1 MRPGGISLVG
11 LVALVALLVLSATSV
26 NAASFDCSR
35 ASVRAEFL
43 VCGNPELSALDDRMA
58 AAYAAARREAID
70 PSAVVADQRAWL
82 IRRNNCGSAACVA
95 REYQAR
101 LASIGDTSAGYEP
114 QAPRHMDS
122 LEVELQSDAGTLTV
136 PVLINN
142 AITLAFT
149 VDSGATDVA
158 IPADVVLT
166 LIRTGTITDD
176 DFMGNRTYTM
186 ADGSTVP
193 STIFRIRSLK
203 VGNRVLHDVTASIAP
218 VKGTLL
224 LGQSFLGRFRS
235 WSINNQR
242 GVLILE

>member
-1 MRPGGISLVG
+1 
-11 LVALVALLVLSATSV
+11 
-26 NAASFDCSR
+26 
-35 ASVRAEFL
+35 
-43 VCGNPELSALDDRMA
+43 MA
-58 AAYAAARREAID
+58 VAYAAARREAIN
-70 PSAVVADQRAWL
+70 PSAVV
-82 IRRNNCGSAACVA
+82 
-95 REYQAR
+95 
-101 LASIGDTSAGYEP
+101 
-114 QAPRHMDS
+114 
-122 LEVELQSDAGTLTV
+122 TLG
-136 PVLINN
+136 
-142 AITLAFT
+142 FT

-203 VGNRVLHDVTASIAP
+203 VGSKVLHDVTASIAP
-218 VKGTLL
+218 IKGALL